1 MYALINYQNT
11 DPDFVRVD
19 NTPNS
24 VNKGSLVIG
33 DKSDEGSSFVAK
45 QQQ

>member
-1 MYALINYQNT
+1 MYALINYNT
-11 DPDFVRVD
+11 DPDFVGVD
-19 NTPNS
+19 NTPYS

-33 DKSDEGSSFVAK
+33 DKSDEGSSFIAK